1 MKKALEYIRQQ
12 ELIEEGDHVV
22 AGVSGGADSVY
33 LLFLLLKYKEET
45 DFKISVV
52 HVHHNLRG
60 AEADRDAQYVRE
72 LCGRFEL
79 PFELVS
85 VDVKKLASDRKISTE
100 EAGRLARYE
109 AFEDLCRTY
118 GATKIALAHHQNDLA
133 ETMIY
138 HLARGTGMKGLVG
151 IRSRRGKIIRPLLG
165 MKRQEIE
172 HYLNENNIKYVTDS
186 TNQEDDYTRNKIR
199 HHVVDYLE
207 KEVNTQ
213 AVTHMA
219 ETSAELDEVQIYLE
233 NQAEQLYRQ
242 CVRDNGTQQIVSEE
256 LFAEDIPSFLQNLVI
271 RRCIYKISGSLKDF
285 SRAHLNAVRKL
296 WEKQVGKQISLPNGL
311 AAKRG
316 YAELY
321 IRKNGLEKKLENR
334 KVCPDDRKQH
344 GQDGQGKYVR
354 GGPKEERS
362 GIGTKL
368 TAGIG
373 AELAVPGKQK
383 IGNMQISC
391 TFEKNNRDIIPEK
404 SYTKWLNYDK
414 IKDTLV
420 LRTRKPGDFLVVNQN
435 GGRKKLKD
443 YLIDCKIPKE
453 ERDRI
458 PLLCVGSEVLW
469 VIGYRI
475 SEAYKVLEDTESI
488 LKIQI
493 QGGTVHE

>member
-12 ELIEEGDHVV
+12 KLIEKGDHVV

-33 LLFLLLKYKEET
+33 LLFLLLKYKDET

-60 AEADRDAQYVRE
+60 AEADRDARYVRE
-72 LCGRFEL
+72 LCSQYEL

-85 VDVKKLASDRKISTE
+85 VDVKKLAADRKISTE

-109 AFEDLCRTY
+109 VFENYCRTW

-138 HLARGTGMKGLVG
+138 HLVRGTGMKGLVG
-151 IRSRRGKIIRPLLG
+151 IRSSRGKIIRPLLG

-199 HHVVDYLE
+199 HHVVEYLE
-207 KEVNTQ
+207 KEVNAQTV
-213 AVTHMA
+213 AHMA
-219 ETSAELDEVQIYLE
+219 ETSAELDEVQSYLE
-233 NQAEQLYRQ
+233 KQAEQLYRQ
-242 CVRDNGTQQIVSEE
+242 HVQDQDTQQIISEK
-256 LFAEDIPSFLQNLVI
+256 LFDGDIPAFLQNLVI
-271 RRCIYKISGSLKDF
+271 RRCIYKITGSLKDF
-285 SRAHLNAVRKL
+285 TRIHLNAVREL
-296 WEKQVGKQISLPNGL
+296 SEKQVGKQVRLPGGL
-311 AAKRG
+311 TAKRG
-316 YAELY
+316 YEQLC
-321 IRKNGLEKKLENR
+321 IRRDREPEKKQEHEE
-334 KVCPDDRKQH
+334 VCPDGTNQQE
-344 GQDGQGKYVR
+344 QDGR
-354 GGPKEERS
+354 GTRGRQKRNEES
-362 GIGTKL
+362 GEINAAL
-368 TAGIG
+368 T
-373 AELAVPGKQK
+373 VPGVQK

-391 TFEKNNRDIIPEK
+391 ILEENKHQIIPEK

-414 IKDTLV
+414 INDKLV

-443 YLIDCKIPKE
+443 YLIDCKIPRE
-453 ERDRI
+453 ERDQI
-458 PLLCVGSEVLW
+458 LLLCVGNEVLW

-475 SEAYKVLEDTESI
+475 SEAYKVLNDTESV

>member
-12 ELIEEGDHVV
+12 KLIEKGDHVV

-60 AEADRDAQYVRE
+60 AEADRDARYVGKLCSQY
-72 LCGRFEL
+72 EL

-85 VDVKKLASDRKISTE
+85 VDVKKLAADRKISTE

-109 AFEDLCRTY
+109 VFENCCRTW

-138 HLARGTGMKGLVG
+138 HLVRGTGMKGLVG

-199 HHVVDYLE
+199 HHVVEYLE
-207 KEVNTQ
+207 KEVNAQTV
-213 AVTHMA
+213 AHMA
-219 ETSAELDEVQIYLE
+219 ETSAELDEVQTYLE
-233 NQAEQLYRQ
+233 KQAEQLYRQ
-242 CVRDNGTQQIVSEE
+242 HVQDQDTQQIISEK
-256 LFAEDIPSFLQNLVI
+256 LFDADIPAFLQNLVI
-271 RRCIYKISGSLKDF
+271 RRCIYKITGSLKDF
-285 SRAHLNAVRKL
+285 TRIHLNAVREL
-296 WEKQVGKQISLPNGL
+296 SEKQVGKQVRLPSGL
-311 AAKRG
+311 TAKRG
-316 YAELY
+316 YEQLC
-321 IRKNGLEKKLENR
+321 IRRDRELEKKQEHEE
-334 KVCPDDRKQH
+334 VCPDGTNQQE
-344 GQDGQGKYVR
+344 QDGRGKR
-354 GGPKEERS
+354 DWQKRKEE
-362 GIGTKL
+362 GGDIC
-368 TAGIG
+368 
-373 AELAVPGKQK
+373 AELTVPGVQK

-391 TFEKNNRDIIPEK
+391 ILEENKHQIIPEK

-414 IKDTLV
+414 INDKLV
-420 LRTRKPGDFLVVNQN
+420 LRTRKPGDFLVVNRN

-443 YLIDCKIPKE
+443 YLIDCKIPRE
-453 ERDRI
+453 ERDQI
-458 PLLCVGSEVLW
+458 LLLCAGSEVLW

-475 SEAYKVLEDTESI
+475 SEAYKVLNDTESV